1 MMIAQKP
8 RKKYEVKSVFK
19 RHKPADN
26 DLAKSQSQPQ
36 NKGNAQQSKS
46 VEYTDAEG
54 LLRVGTIKKTG

>member
-8 RKKYEVKSVFK
+8 RKKYEVKNIFK
-19 RHKPADN
+19 RHKPVDN

-46 VEYTDAEG
+46 VEYTDEEG

>member
-8 RKKYEVKSVFK
+8 RKKYEVKNIFK
-19 RHKPADN
+19 RHKGADN

-46 VEYTDAEG
+46 VEYTDEEG